1 MAPSPAF
8 KQYTL
13 YVYFIPN
20 LAASLLMLF
29 WYRYTT
35 NSSYTFV
42 PDDAQDR
49 TLTVNRQSGE
59 IRLTCELLLP
69 IIMMSILN
77 VSLAKINPSVK
88 YESRTISVYGI
99 IGIISLAIS
108 TPVIIF
114 FFFVATL
121 IHLDFFS

>member
-1 MAPSPAF
+1 M
-8 KQYTL
+8 
-13 YVYFIPN
+13 
-20 LAASLLMLF
+20 ML

-35 NSSYTFV
+35 SSSYTFV

-69 IIMMSILN
+69 VIMMSVLN

-114 FFFVATL
+114 FFCVATL